1 MEADLNIEA
10 IKEML
15 EAARAERRAKS
26 AESVESPALS
36 MDSAL
41 NELNALIAHPY
52 EEEVRGHL
60 QYLRQTSEAN
70 PMGWKALHGRL
81 TRHWPDDPARNRVYA
96 HLVSWSA
103 ACLMHT
109 EATRALKRTLTPNVR
124 GGRLADLS
132 FSSRW
137 IPTAERQLV
146 STALLW
152 PDIREKIMSLRVK
165 KDAR

>member
-1 MEADLNIEA
+1 MATAIEDLLKEKGIKVLLQEGALAFTPAKDVDESLRGMLATEAKTLYRVA
-10 IKEML
+10 L
-15 EAARAERRAKS
+15 EVRDHLQ
-26 AESVESPALS
+26 ALS
-36 MDSAL
+36 RA
-41 NELNALIAHPY
+41 
-52 EEEVRGHL
+52 
-60 QYLRQTSEAN
+60 SEAN
-70 PMGWKALHGRL
+70 PMAWKALHSRL
-81 TRHWPDDPARNRVYA
+81 TRHWPDDPATNRVHA

-152 PDIREKIMSLRVK
+152 PDIREKIMSLQVRR
-165 KDAR
+165 DAG